1 MGRAIEGETR
11 RVTQS
16 RDCVTL
22 LPEGVVCL
30 KTFDVIVEQRNGS
43 YRALMPALPNILAE
57 GATRDEAIANVK
69 TTAQQY
75 LANVEVATVE
85 LAERPIEAAA
95 LISFTLTN
103 VA

>member
-1 MGRAIEGETR
+1 
-11 RVTQS
+11 
-16 RDCVTL
+16 
-22 LPEGVVCL
+22 
-30 KTFDVIVEQRNGS
+30 
-43 YRALMPALPNILAE
+43 
-57 GATRDEAIANVK
+57 VK